1 MNAHDWAH
9 EHPELAAELAQIEPE
24 PADLTAARLAEIAET
39 LVTLFWVSLLMAA
52 LLLGRLWWDWG
63 SWSLVAIGAVGCAL
77 AGGLYELGRLV
88 FRRVVWVNNVTG
100 EVRR

>member
-1 MNAHDWAH
+1 MNAHDWASQ
-9 EHPELAAELAQIEPE
+9 HPELAAELAELGPE
-24 PADLTAARLAEIAET
+24 PADLTATRHAAIAET
-39 LVTLFWVSLLMAA
+39 LVDLLWVSLPMAVLM
-52 LLLGRLWWDWG
+52 LGRQWWDWG
-63 SWSLVAIGAVGCAL
+63 DWSLVAIGAVGCAL